1 MKKQSWAGILC
12 LAQVFYFA
20 PAAHSAMQYRTS
32 LHATIVLLP
41 AGITAPWVEAYKDK
55 DILIESSV
63 AVYEDVKNGIK
74 HERTVFR
81 YTNLTSQ
88 TITVSFDRTM
98 TYDGVCYGCDHPDK
112 KYTITLAPM
121 ESKEYANDNKDK
133 LFFIFSKD
141 LNKTITKKLD
151 SFRILNI
158 EKLAK

>member
-12 LAQVFYFA
+12 LAQVFCFA
-20 PAAHSAMQYRTS
+20 LNAHGAAVYKTQQ
-32 LHATIVLLP
+32 ATVILLP
-41 AGITAPWVEAYKDK
+41 AGITASWKEEYKDEQ
-55 DILIESSV
+55 ILIESSV
-63 AVYEDVKNGIK
+63 AVYEDVINGIR
-74 HERTVFR
+74 HERVVFR

-88 TITVSFDRTM
+88 TITVSFNRTM
-98 TYDGVCYGCDHPDK
+98 NYDGVCYGCDHPDK
-112 KYTITLAPM
+112 KYSITLAPM